1 MGTTALPNSQTA
13 VGGGC
18 GDEASSRAG
27 VFWVSLALSVPPELL
42 RLFQDLLGSPWP
54 QLTLRGFPWAFLA
67 LFGPPRASLGF
78 LLPLKLKPETTLK
91 ASLKLIAAAFFR
103 FAEIPGCP

>member
-13 VGGGC
+13 AGGGC

-67 LFGPPRASLGF
+67 IFGPPRASLGF
-78 LLPLKLKPETTLK
+78 LLPLKLKPETALK
-91 ASLKLIAAAFFR
+91 ASLKLIASAFFR